1 MTPSNQAARKLAVA
15 VAFIVFT
22 IDIATKEAI
31 FQNFALRESIP
42 ITSFFNVG
50 HWLNPGAAFSF
61 LSDAGGWQRY
71 FFSALAFAIIT
82 WLSTEILFNDSL
94 TKTLRFS
101 FALIV
106 GGAAGNLYDRI
117 VGGAV
122 IDWINL
128 HWAGWHW
135 PVFNLA
141 DCAIV
146 AGAITLASAQV
157 PNPPGNKQSA
167 VQNRAR

>member
-1 MTPSNQAARKLAVA
+1 MTPSNHVARRLAVA
-15 VAFIVFT
+15 VALIVFAL
-22 IDIATKEAI
+22 DIATKGAI
-31 FQNFALRESIP
+31 FHAFTLRESVP

-71 FFSALAFAIIT
+71 FFSGLAFAVIT
-82 WLSTEILFNDSL
+82 WLGTGILFNDSL
-94 TKTLRFS
+94 TKTLRIA
-101 FALIV
+101 FALIA

-117 VGGAV
+117 VRGAV
-122 IDWINL
+122 IDWIDL

-135 PVFNLA
+135 PAFNLA

-146 AGAITLASAQV
+146 AGAITLVAAQV
-157 PNPPGNKQSA
+157 TSPSQPNDA
-167 VQNRAR
+167 TARH

>member
-1 MTPSNQAARKLAVA
+1 MAVA
-15 VAFIVFT
+15 IFIFV
-22 IDIATKEAI
+22 IDIATKEAV
-31 FQNFALRESIP
+31 FRTFALRESMAL
-42 ITSFFNVG
+42 TSFLNLG

-71 FFSALAFAIIT
+71 LFSALAVAVIV
-82 WLSTEILFNDSL
+82 WLGAGMLFNDAL
-94 TKTLRFS
+94 TKTLRTA

-117 VGGAV
+117 ARGAV
-122 IDWINL
+122 IDWIDL

-157 PNPPGNKQSA
+157 PNTSKNEKSA
-167 VQNRAR
+167 MQN

>member
-1 MTPSNQAARKLAVA
+1 MTPSNRAAKQLAVA
-15 VAFIVFT
+15 VATLVFV
-22 IDIATKEAI
+22 IDIATKEAV
-31 FQNFALRESIP
+31 FRSFALRESIP
-42 ITSFFNVG
+42 VTSFFNLG

-71 FFSALAFAIIT
+71 FFSALAFAVIA
-82 WLSTEILFNDSL
+82 WLGTGILFNDSL
-94 TKTLRFS
+94 TRTLRTA

-106 GGAAGNLYDRI
+106 GGAAGNLHDRI
-117 VGGAV
+117 VRGAV
-122 IDWINL
+122 IDWIDL

-146 AGAITLASAQV
+146 AGAITLATAQV
-157 PNPPGNKQSA
+157 PTQPKKEKSA
-167 VQNRAR
+167 IQN

>member
-1 MTPSNQAARKLAVA
+1 MAVA
-15 VAFIVFT
+15 IFIFV
-22 IDIATKEAI
+22 IDIATKEAV
-31 FQNFALRESIP
+31 FRTFALRESMAL
-42 ITSFFNVG
+42 TSFLNLG

-71 FFSALAFAIIT
+71 LFSALAVAVIV
-82 WLSTEILFNDSL
+82 WLGAGMLFNDAL
-94 TKTLRFS
+94 TKTLRTA

-117 VGGAV
+117 ARGAV
-122 IDWINL
+122 IDWIDL

-146 AGAITLASAQV
+146 AGAITLASAHV
-157 PNPPGNKQSA
+157 PNTSKNEKSA
-167 VQNRAR
+167 MQN

>member
-1 MTPSNQAARKLAVA
+1 MVA
-15 VAFIVFT
+15 VAIFIFV
-22 IDIATKEAI
+22 IDIATKEAV
-31 FQNFALRESIP
+31 FRVFPLHESVAL
-42 ITSFFNVG
+42 TSFLNLG

-71 FFSALAFAIIT
+71 FFAALAVVVIV
-82 WLSTEILFNDSL
+82 WLGTGMLFNNAL
-94 TKTLRFS
+94 TKTLRMA

-117 VGGAV
+117 VRGAV
-122 IDWINL
+122 IDWIDL

-146 AGAITLASAQV
+146 AGALTLALSQV
-157 PNPPGNKQSA
+157 PNTSNNENSA
-167 VQNRAR
+167 VKN

>member
-1 MTPSNQAARKLAVA
+1 MTSPNQISRKFSIAVA
-15 VAFIVFT
+15 IFIFA
-22 IDIATKEAI
+22 IDIATKEAV
-31 FQNFALRESIP
+31 FRVFALRESMAL
-42 ITSFFNVG
+42 TSFLNLG

-71 FFSALAFAIIT
+71 FFSALAAAVIV
-82 WLSTEILFNDSL
+82 WLGTGMLFDNAL
-94 TKTLRFS
+94 TKTLRMA

-117 VGGAV
+117 VRGAV
-122 IDWINL
+122 IDWIDL

-146 AGAITLASAQV
+146 AGAMTLALAQA
-157 PNPPGNKQSA
+157 PNTSRNKKSA
-167 VQNRAR
+167 VQN

>member
-1 MTPSNQAARKLAVA
+1 MTPLNQGARKLAIA
-15 VAFIVFT
+15 VAILVFV

-31 FQNFALRESIP
+31 FRFFALRESIP
-42 ITSFFNVG
+42 VTSFFNLG

-71 FFSALAFAIIT
+71 FFSALALAVIA
-82 WLSTEILFNDSL
+82 WLGTGMLFNDSL
-94 TKTLRFS
+94 TRTLRMS

-106 GGAAGNLYDRI
+106 GGAAGNLYDR
-117 VGGAV
+117 VVRGAV
-122 IDWINL
+122 IDWIDL
-128 HWAGWHW
+128 HWASWHW

-146 AGAITLASAQV
+146 AGAITLATAQV
-157 PNPPGNKQSA
+157 PNTPSKEKSA
-167 VQNRAR
+167 IQN

>member
-1 MTPSNQAARKLAVA
+1 MTLSNQTARKLAVA
-15 VAFIVFT
+15 VAIFVFA

-31 FQNFALRESIP
+31 FRSFALRESVAV
-42 ITSFFNVG
+42 TSFFNLG

-71 FFSALAFAIIT
+71 FFSALAFAVIA
-82 WLSTEILFNDSL
+82 WLGTGMLFNDSL
-94 TKTLRFS
+94 TRTLRVA

-106 GGAAGNLYDRI
+106 GGAAGNLYDRM
-117 VGGAV
+117 VRGAV
-122 IDWINL
+122 IDWIDL

-146 AGAITLASAQV
+146 AGAITLATAKV
-157 PNPPGNKQSA
+157 PNTPKNEKSA
-167 VQNRAR
+167 VQS

>member
-1 MTPSNQAARKLAVA
+1 MTLSNQTARKLAVA
-15 VAFIVFT
+15 VAIFVFA

-31 FQNFALRESIP
+31 FRSFALRESVAV
-42 ITSFFNVG
+42 TSFFNLG
-50 HWLNPGAAFSF
+50 HWLNPGAAFSL

-71 FFSALAFAIIT
+71 FFSALAFAVIA
-82 WLSTEILFNDSL
+82 WLGTGMLFNDSL
-94 TKTLRFS
+94 TRTLRVA

-106 GGAAGNLYDRI
+106 GGAAGNLYDRM
-117 VGGAV
+117 VRGAV
-122 IDWINL
+122 IDWIDL

-146 AGAITLASAQV
+146 AGAITLATAKV
-157 PNPPGNKQSA
+157 PNTPKNEKSA
-167 VQNRAR
+167 VQS

>member
-1 MTPSNQAARKLAVA
+1 MTPSNQAARKMAVA
-15 VAFIVFT
+15 AAILVFT
-22 IDIATKEAI
+22 IDIATKEAV
-31 FQNFALRESIP
+31 FQTFALRESMAVS
-42 ITSFFNVG
+42 SFLNLG

-71 FFSALAFAIIT
+71 FFSALAFAVIA
-82 WLSTEILFNDSL
+82 WLGTSMLFNDGL
-94 TKTLRFS
+94 TRTLRTAFG
-101 FALIV
+101 LIV

-117 VGGAV
+117 TRGAV
-122 IDWINL
+122 IDWIDL

-157 PNPPGNKQSA
+157 PNTSRNEKSA
-167 VQNRAR
+167 VGN